1 MKYIEKNFEA
11 CEVVAYE
18 EELAENQL
26 DKESL
31 ADNSIHPSLQGPD
44 VYDLVKSFSTF
55 KDLKEWMF
63 KEQGGICCYCGC
75 RLEYPNHPQYVVE
88 HVFPKDKNR
97 MLAGE
102 YENFLLSC
110 RPTIEEEQGRMAAP
124 KKEKKSFFHCDK
136 AKESEILTITPLQE
150 DCQQFFKY
158 DEFGG
163 VVGADEKAQK
173 DVDTLNL
180 NCKWLSKR
188 REAAIDGEINDE
200 DGNLLPDEEL
210 RQRLDSIM
218 DLDKDGMHTEF
229 CFVIKSVL
237 QSLLSQKDAEGK

>member
-1 MKYIEKNFEA
+1 M
-11 CEVVAYE
+11 
-18 EELAENQL
+18 AENQL

-102 YENFLLSC
+102 YENFSAFLPSDYRGRTRKNSC
-110 RPTIEEEQGRMAAP
+110 P
-124 KKEKKSFFHCDK
+124 KEREKEFF
-136 AKESEILTITPLQE
+136 
-150 DCQQFFKY
+150 
-158 DEFGG
+158 
-163 VVGADEKAQK
+163 
-173 DVDTLNL
+173 
-180 NCKWLSKR
+180 
-188 REAAIDGEINDE
+188 
-200 DGNLLPDEEL
+200 
-210 RQRLDSIM
+210 
-218 DLDKDGMHTEF
+218 
-229 CFVIKSVL
+229 
-237 QSLLSQKDAEGK
+237 SL